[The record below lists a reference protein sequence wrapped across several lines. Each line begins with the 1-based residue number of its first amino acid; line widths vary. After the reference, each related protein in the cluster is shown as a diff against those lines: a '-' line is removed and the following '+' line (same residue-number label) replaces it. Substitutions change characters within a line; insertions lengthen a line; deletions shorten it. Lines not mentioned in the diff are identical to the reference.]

1 MYLFLKDDLIE
12 HFDYE
17 AVSVEVWRHLKAWYE
32 CDVNLLRFIKR
43 DNVNRNQVYL
53 DLYPEKR
60 AGAGAARV
68 EEGRKGTGAVAGK
81 RK

>member
-32 CDVNLLRFIKR
+32 CDVVLLRFIKR
-43 DNVNRNQVYL
+43 DNVNRN
-53 DLYPEKR
+53 
-60 AGAGAARV
+60 
-68 EEGRKGTGAVAGK
+68 
-81 RK
+81 